1 VKRISLVFGLN
12 LLLVLVFAGAPALHG
27 QSQATPSA
35 NAKSA
40 ASTTSPNSAA
50 PSVDKILDHY
60 VEAVGGRTAWEKL
73 KSRVSM
79 GTITVTSANLNGTV
93 VIHEKAP
100 NKILTIIV
108 VSGSAFRQA
117 FDGAHGWAEDPQS
130 GVREQSGAELA
141 ESKRQADFYSPLDV
155 KQHYTTLTLT
165 GSERVNEH
173 DTYVIQ
179 AALPEGGPADKL
191 YFDSQT
197 GLPARLVSVHH
208 SPEGDASFQEDFGD
222 YRKVDGVLLPFE
234 ITQTGG
240 DSAFV
245 VKLDQVRHNV
255 QLEDSEF
262 AKPAVQ

>member
-1 VKRISLVFGLN
+1 MNQFSVLLALSLTLS
-12 LLLVLVFAGAPALHG
+12 AAPRLQA
-27 QSQATPSA
+27 QSQPPTKKNGP
-35 NAKSA
+35 
-40 ASTTSPNSAA
+40 TTAISDA

-60 VEAVGGRTAWEKL
+60 VEAVGGRAAWEKL

-79 GTITVTSANLNGTV
+79 GTIKVTSANLNGTV

-100 NKILTIIV
+100 SKILTIIV

-117 FDGAHGWAEDPQS
+117 FDGTNGWAEDPQS
-130 GVREQSGAELA
+130 GVRDQSGAELA

-155 KQHYTTLTLT
+155 KQHYAKLTLT

-173 DTYVIQ
+173 DAYVVE

-197 GLPARLVSVHH
+197 GLPVRLVSVHH
-208 SPEGDASFQEDFGD
+208 SPEGDAQFQEDFD
-222 YRKVDGVLLPFE
+222 NYRKVDDVLLPFE

-240 DSAFV
+240 DSAFI

-255 QLEDSEF
+255 QIEDSEF
-262 AKPAVQ
+262 VKPAVQ